1 MTAYYLILKN
11 RLGKEE
17 DGRYFLFENAKW
29 IPDTGNVIRDRLMGY
44 DPCEP
49 EDSPYRTVCLSIM
62 DQIEQIPEDRAVQLI
77 NEQIICFL
85 KEKWKKDMVNEK
97 EEWDKKP
104 GWPAKLVSTEFTLNG
119 IEYKLGPRDIGLNDD
134 CWDQGFMETFQGR
147 MEKDLIACGATKVYN
162 HGFLD

>member
-1 MTAYYLILKN
+1 MTTNYENLGNKP
-11 RLGKEE
+11 GKEE
-17 DGRYFLFENAKW
+17 K
-29 IPDTGNVIRDRLMGY
+29 
-44 DPCEP
+44 
-49 EDSPYRTVCLSIM
+49 
-62 DQIEQIPEDRAVQLI
+62 AVQLI

-85 KEKWKKDMVNEK
+85 KEKWKKDMVSEK

-104 GWPAKLVSTEFTLNG
+104 GWPAKLVSTKFTLNG

-162 HGFLD
+162 CGFLD